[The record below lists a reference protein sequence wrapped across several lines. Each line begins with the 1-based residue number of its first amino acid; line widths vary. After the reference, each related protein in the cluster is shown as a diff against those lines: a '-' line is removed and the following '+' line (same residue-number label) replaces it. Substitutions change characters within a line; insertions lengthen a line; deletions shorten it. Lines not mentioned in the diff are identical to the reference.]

1 MSNNDW
7 RALHK
12 LSYAGAAVT
21 TATFSPAEL
30 LQRASALVPVLAE
43 RAQLTDE
50 LRRIPDET
58 VNDLRTAGLLRIANP
73 QRFGGYGL
81 DYDTALEV
89 GVELGRGCGST
100 AWCYTVWSSHNWLLG
115 MYPEQAQ
122 EEYFDSPDV
131 LSSSAFAPLG
141 RVEPTDGGY
150 RLWGR
155 WDFSSGCDA
164 AQWAVLGAFEPQQGP
179 GLFLVPRADY
189 EIVDTWFV
197 SGLKGTGSKD
207 VVIQEQT
214 FVPAHRFLSYAAM
227 GAGQTHGRELHDR
240 PTYRVA
246 AYPVLSFT
254 LACPLLG
261 IALGALDAFERSLRT
276 RFSPTGQSLATF
288 QNMHVRMGEAAAE
301 IAAARA
307 LMRVDLAELIE
318 RGRHGDTLSMLDRA
332 RIRRDHAYIARLSVQ
347 ATNRLFEVAGGH
359 ALFDS
364 SPLQRAHRDVHAGS
378 HQVALTWPTYA
389 EQYGRALLGLE
400 PNDAFI

>member
-1 MSNNDW
+1 MTS
-7 RALHK
+7 ATHS
-12 LSYAGAAVT
+12 LSR
-21 TATFSPAEL
+21 AEL
-30 LQRASALVPVLAE
+30 LQRAAALVPVLAE
-43 RAQLTDE
+43 RGQRTDE

-58 VNDLRTAGLLRIANP
+58 VTDLREAGLLRLANP
-73 QRFGGYGL
+73 ERFGGYGL
-81 DYDTALEV
+81 DYDAALEV

-122 EEYFDSPDV
+122 EEYFASSPDV
-131 LSSSAFAPLG
+131 LSSSSFAPLG
-141 RVEPTDGGY
+141 KIEPTDGGY
-150 RLWGR
+150 LLSGR
-155 WDFSSGCDA
+155 WGFSSGADA
-164 AQWAVLGAFEPQQGP
+164 AQWAVLGAFEPRQGP
-179 GLFLVPRADY
+179 GLFLVPRSDY
-189 EIVDTWFV
+189 EIIDTWFV

-207 VVIQEQT
+207 VVIAEPT
-214 FVPAHRFLSYAAM
+214 FVPAHRFLSYGAM

-246 AYPVLSFT
+246 AFPVLSFT

-261 IALGALDAFERSLRT
+261 IAQGALDAFEQRVRT
-276 RFSPTGQSLATF
+276 RFTATGQSLATF
-288 QNMHVRMGEAAAE
+288 QNMHIRIGQSAAE
-301 IAAARA
+301 LAAARA
-307 LMRVDLAELIE
+307 LMRSDLAELIE
-318 RGRHGDTLSMLDRA
+318 RGQRGDTLSMLDRA

-378 HQVALTWPTYA
+378 HQVALTWDTYA

-400 PNDAFI
+400 PSDALI